1 MGVGS
6 GSWAAWVHALL
17 MLAIGHTWL
26 FIAGGLGMVATTY
39 VAAYFFVTAIIK
51 NPAFDK
57 FEIRT
62 FFLSIKSQ
70 SSGGSRTTQQQ
81 KRPQRK
87 KGKPSVQDRIDNSKL

>member
-6 GSWAAWVHALL
+6 ASWAAWVHALL
-17 MLAIGHTWL
+17 MLAIGHSWL

-51 NPAFDK
+51 NPAVDT

-62 FFLSIKSQ
+62 LFLSIKSQ
-70 SSGGSRTTQQQ
+70 SSDGSRTTQRQ
-81 KRPQRK
+81 KRPERK
-87 KGKPSVQDRIDNSKL
+87 KGKPSVKNEIDNSES